1 MLLQVVVLVGAF
13 MTAICLCIALFQ
25 IIFASRLTVL
35 DRLDMQTKGPQEQYE
50 TAAAKNRSMR
60 ANLLILLGNLGRL
73 FPRRTYFERMQK
85 QLVQAHIFLRAE
97 EFLGLCLM
105 SSLAAFLLIFLLM
118 GNVLPALLLAVI
130 AYMLPGFYVKT
141 KKKKRSK
148 NLNIQL
154 PEALGIIANGLR
166 AGYSFP
172 QAMDVVSREM
182 VPPISEEFGRI
193 IRENRLGKPMEEVL
207 REFSERADDE
217 DIDIFITALIIQKQV
232 GGNLAEVLNKIE
244 HTIRERVRIKGEIS
258 TLTAQQKLSGVILVL
273 LPIAV
278 AFIMFL
284 ISPDYISL
292 LFQEIIGWIMVG
304 IAIVLMIIGIIII
317 TKIVNIEV

>member
-1 MLLQVVVLVGAF
+1 MLLQAVVLVGAF
-13 MTAICLCIALFQ
+13 MTAIYLFTALFQ

-35 DRLDMQTKGPQEQYE
+35 DRLDMQTKGQQEQYD
-50 TAAAKNRSMR
+50 TAVAKNRSMR
-60 ANLLILLGNLGRL
+60 ADLLILLGNLGRL

-85 QLVQAHIFLRAE
+85 QLVQAHIFFRAE
-97 EFLGLCLM
+97 EFFGLSLVV
-105 SSLAAFLLIFLLM
+105 SLATFLLIFLLM
-118 GNVLPALLLAVI
+118 GNMLPALLLGII

-148 NLNIQL
+148 NLNRQL

-244 HTIRERVRIKGEIS
+244 HTIRERVRIKGEIT

-278 AFIMFL
+278 AFVIFL

-292 LFQEIIGWIMVG
+292 LFQELIGWILVG